1 MIKKLNQRGSLLIP
15 IIVMVPFLV
24 LTIMNYMQLNASSYR
39 LAKQDQ
45 FNTHAQLAADAG
57 VDFAAQQLVTDGS
70 WPGTPTPVTLSDSQ
84 NVRTT
89 YEVNV
94 VDINANTK
102 NIVATG
108 KTYRPSNSTTPK
120 SSVTLTVGMR
130 PVRSGSYS
138 VVTGVGGLIM
148 RNNSRIVN
156 GNVFVNGTLSMSNS
170 AQIGLSILPVNVKV
184 AHQSCPI
191 PATASYPAV
200 CTSGQPITMSGNSR
214 IYGRVEATNQTDG
227 ANMSN
232 TGLVANSSVSPV
244 ALPDD
249 HDRNAQKAAV
259 AYTRTGADASCS
271 SGTKAWQ
278 ANTRIDGN
286 VVISGGCT
294 VIIEGNVWVT
304 GNFEMRNSAILKVQE
319 GVSAAPVIMVDG
331 SAGAVL
337 RNSSTILPTI
347 SGLVGSRIIT
357 YYSTGSCS
365 PDCSTLT
372 GAALYN
378 SQQYTTINLENSA
391 SGAQTEF
398 YSRWTKTTAGNA
410 GTIGALSGQT
420 VELTN
425 TISITLGTTVTGFGD
440 TIWVI
445 DSYRRTF

>member
-1 MIKKLNQRGSLLIP
+1 MIKSLDQRGSLLIP

-39 LAKQDQ
+39 LARQDQ

-57 VDFAAQQLVTDGS
+57 IDYAAQQLVTDGS
-70 WPGTPTPVTLSDSQ
+70 WPGTASPVTLSDAQ

-89 YEVNV
+89 YEISI
-94 VDINANTK
+94 VDINANNK
-102 NIVATG
+102 NIIATG
-108 KTYRPSNSTTPK
+108 KTFRPSNSTTPK
-120 SSVTLTVGMR
+120 SSVTITVGMR
-130 PVRSGSYS
+130 PVRTGSYS

-156 GNVFVNGTLSMSNS
+156 GNVFINGNLSMSNS

-184 AHQSCPI
+184 AHQSCPM

-200 CTSGQPITMSGNSR
+200 CTSGEPITMAGSAR
-214 IYGRVEATNQTDG
+214 IYGRVEATNQTNG

-249 HDRNAQKAAV
+249 HDRDAQKAAV
-259 AYTRTGADASCS
+259 AHVRTGTDASCS
-271 SGTKAWQ
+271 SGTKIWQ

-286 VVISGGCT
+286 VIISNSCT
-294 VIIEGNVWVT
+294 VLIEGNVWIT
-304 GNFEMRNSAILKVQE
+304 GNFEMRNLGILKVQE
-319 GVSAAPVIMVDG
+319 GVTTPPVVMIDG
-331 SAGAVL
+331 SSGAIL
-337 RNSSTILPTI
+337 RNSSSILPNI
-347 SGLVGSRIIT
+347 GGLVGSRLIT
-357 YYSTGSCS
+357 YYSTGACS
-365 PDCSTLT
+365 PDCTTLT

-378 SQQYTTINLENSA
+378 SQQHVTIALENSA
-391 SGAQTEF
+391 NGAQTEF
-398 YSRWTKTTAGNA
+398 YSRWSKTTAGNA
-410 GTIGALSGQT
+410 GTVGALSGQT

-425 TISITLGTTVTGFGD
+425 TISITLGTSVTGFGD